1 MFQAMIRYLLRRLGV
16 SIVILVG
23 LSLLVFAMINLSGD
37 PVRLLLP
44 PDASPETVARFR
56 QEFGLNDP
64 LPVRY
69 LRFMSQAV
77 RADFGNSI
85 QTGLPALRLVLER
98 LPATLSLALLAIVVS
113 ILVGLPLGVAAA
125 LRRNTFVDG
134 LISSVAI
141 VGQSTPVFWLAIM
154 GVMLFAVRLR
164 WLPAAGSSSWQHY
177 VLPVATLSLFLLGG
191 IVRMTRTSMLEVLD
205 RQYMRTAKAKGV
217 LNRALVWRHA
227 FRNAAIPIVTQIG
240 LQMQFVIGGSV
251 ITENIFAW
259 PGLGRLLVRSV
270 YARDYPV
277 VEAGVFTIAVL
288 LIAVNIIVEV
298 SYTVLNPRVMLR

>member
-1 MFQAMIRYLLRRLGV
+1 MFLGMLRYLLRRLGI
-16 SIVILVG
+16 SLVILFG

-69 LRFMSQAV
+69 VRFMSQAV
-77 RADFGNSI
+77 RGQFGNSI
-85 QTGLPALRLVLER
+85 QTGTPALQLVLER
-98 LPATLSLALLAIVVS
+98 LPSTLSLAVLAIVVS
-113 ILVGLPLGVAAA
+113 VLVGLPLGVAAA

-164 WLPAAGSSSWQHY
+164 WLPAAGSATWQHY

-191 IVRMTRTSMLEVLD
+191 VVRMTRTSMLEVLD
-205 RQYMRTAKAKGV
+205 RQYMRTARAKGV

-277 VEAGVFTIAVL
+277 VEAGVFAIAVL
-288 LIAVNIIVEV
+288 LIVVNIVVEL